1 MRQIPR
7 LIAGCTLLLALAPAA
22 HAQGPWSA
30 FATGG
35 AVAFSDAAQL
45 TVENVES
52 PTAFSASATT
62 RLTIGVARDLGQ
74 FGVRLAYG
82 YAEAGL
88 GSSGAEKVIFVPA
101 LTLHEVTL
109 LATYRITG
117 TPLGS
122 MVTVRAGPMFQS
134 WGGTDIDTRNR
145 WGGQAGLT
153 VDAPLVPHL
162 YLIGDLSL
170 GIAGSFLEERD
181 LTLVG
186 ASYELKSVRSTEF
199 AVGMRYRF

>member
-1 MRQIPR
+1 MYQFPR
-7 LIAGCTLLLALAPAA
+7 LIACCTLLLAIVPVA

-35 AVAFSDAAQL
+35 AVAFSDAA
-45 TVENVES
+45 TKTADDIEGA
-52 PTAFSASATT
+52 TAFSASATT
-62 RLTIGVARDLGQ
+62 RLTVGLARDLGQ

-88 GSSGAEKVIFVPA
+88 GSSGSDKVIFVPA

-109 LATYRITG
+109 LATYRIAG

-122 MVTVRAGPMFQS
+122 QLTVRGGPMFQS
-134 WGGTDIDTRNR
+134 WGGADIDTRNR

-153 VDAPLVPHL
+153 LDAPLIAHL
-162 YLIGDLSL
+162 FLVGDLSL
-170 GIAGSFLEERD
+170 GMTGSFLEEQD
-181 LTLVG
+181 LNLVG
-186 ASYELKSVRSTEF
+186 PSYELQPVRTTEF